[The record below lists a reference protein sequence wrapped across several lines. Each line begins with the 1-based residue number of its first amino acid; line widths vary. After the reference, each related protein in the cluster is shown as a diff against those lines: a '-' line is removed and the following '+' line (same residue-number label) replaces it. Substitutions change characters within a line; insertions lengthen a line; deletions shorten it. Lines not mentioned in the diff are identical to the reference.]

1 MTPCQYA
8 ATASAVVLSVLLSSG
23 VAPPARGETPGVP
36 PRKPVVT
43 TTTPQATCDPATFRV
58 ILDVGHT
65 AQVPGATSARGNH
78 EYDFNLSLAK
88 VIERDLLAAGFTRTV
103 LLITSEPPRRGLFT
117 RVVNATSQKGDLFL
131 AIHHDSVPN
140 SFLEK
145 WEFDGQERT
154 YCDRFSGHSIFIANG
169 NGARNASLAFARML
183 GLELKARG
191 LQYTPHYTQAFMGHR
206 RRQLIDAEA
215 GVYRYDQLVVLK
227 NTRMPA
233 VLLEAGSIINRA
245 EEFALMTPERQSTI
259 SAAVTEAVKAFCA
272 TRPPRSYGQIA
283 RQPLPSHAA
292 TRPANPHAKATQQ
305 RSPFTPRSTA
315 P

>member
-1 MTPCQYA
+1 MTPWQGA
-8 ATASAVVLSVLLSSG
+8 ASASAVVLSVVLSFG
-23 VAPPARGETPGVP
+23 AAPPARSETPVP
-36 PRKPVVT
+36 PRRPVVT

-88 VIERDLLAAGFTRTV
+88 VIERDLLAAGFARTV
-103 LLITSEPPRRGLFT
+103 LMITSEPPRRGLFK
-117 RVVNATSQKGDLFL
+117 RVVRATNLTGDLFL

-140 SFLEK
+140 SFLQK
-145 WEFDGQERT
+145 WEFDGEEHA
-154 YCDRFSGHSIFIANG
+154 YCDRFPGHSIFIANG
-169 NGARNASLAFARML
+169 NGARNASLSFARML
-183 GLELKARG
+183 GLEMKARG
-191 LQYTPHYTQAFMGHR
+191 LQYTPHYTQAFMGRR
-206 RRQLIDAEA
+206 RRQLVDAEA

-259 SAAVTEAVKAFCA
+259 GAAVTEAVKAFCA
-272 TRPPRSYGQIA
+272 TRPPRSSGQIA

-292 TRPANPHAKATQQ
+292 TRPADPAAKAIRQ
-305 RSPFTPRSTA
+305 RNSPTPR
-315 P
+315 